1 MDKIEV
7 IALFGPAGSGKDYLL
22 HEIIDE
28 IDGLNEI
35 VSCTTRP
42 KREGEVEGVNYFYLT
57 NQEFYEKVD
66 NGDMLEAV
74 CFNDWWY
81 GTPITSLS
89 KDKPNIG
96 VFNIAGI
103 ECLME
108 DPRLEIVPIYVEVS
122 PKNRLMRA
130 LTREENPD
138 CHEICRRFLADV
150 QDFAKLEN
158 DSFDYYSINND
169 EPMDIEA
176 IEEWIENIQSCFE
189 DSES

>member
-1 MDKIEV
+1 MNKIKV

-42 KREGEVEGVNYFYLT
+42 KREGEVGGVNYFYLT

-96 VFNIAGI
+96 VFNIEGI
-103 ECLME
+103 RCMLE
-108 DPRLEIVPIYVEVS
+108 DERLEVYPIAITAS
-122 PKNRLMRA
+122 PKIRLIRQ
-130 LTREENPD
+130 LTREENPNIK
-138 CHEICRRFLADV
+138 EIFRRYNADERDLSFVDFEYVVVKNEDGGEGVCDLA
-150 QDFAKLEN
+150 N
-158 DSFDYYSINND
+158 IINSFI
-169 EPMDIEA
+169 
-176 IEEWIENIQSCFE
+176 
-189 DSES
+189 